1 MFFSYKAKSK
11 AGDITEGV
19 LEAAGRLALA
29 RDLRA
34 RGLIPLSVTEE
45 NVNFLSKLS
54 ALTNV
59 FSRISVNEQI
69 VFTKNLSG
77 MLKAGLSLF
86 RALSVLKKQTKNAK
100 MDKVL
105 TSLSNDINS
114 GETLSSGLLKFP
126 DIFSNLFISK
136 FMAKYID
143 YTVIRIPIIGNL
155 ARSLNTARTARTMY
169 SLLLAG
175 VSITR

>member
-11 AGDITEGV
+11 AVDITEGV

-69 VFTKNLSG
+69 VFTKNLSW

-86 RALSVLKKQTKNAK
+86 RALSVLKKQIKNAK

-126 DIFSNLFISK
+126 DIFSKLFVSMTK
-136 FMAKYID
+136 AGEEC
-143 YTVIRIPIIGNL
+143 GNL
-155 ARSLNTARTARTMY
+155 SRSD
-169 SLLLAG
+169 SLRHGGYRCFNVCFRGADSRQHL
-175 VSITR
+175 